1 MIISFIILVTIVTLF
16 IYNDVKSNKDEDT
29 KYYKKQ
35 DKRKV
40 EFYNRLNDSREQT
53 QKKPK

>member
-35 DKRKV
+35 DKKKV

-53 QKKPK
+53 KKKP